1 MNIKFDRRIK
11 FFVVQENENSDPK
24 VIERKEFLNNVKKY
38 IVNMIFDDLYM
49 AKRFAREYKQQLNYQ
64 ALKEILL
71 SDGDIEFINKIDKE
85 DKNKVLEEQED
96 SLPPIEFYTEIRFI
110 IYIYKVIYIVKN
122 N

>member
-24 VIERKEFLNNVKKY
+24 VIEREEFLNNVKKY

-96 SLPPIEFYTEIRFI
+96 SLPPIEFYTGD
-110 IYIYKVIYIVKN
+110 
-122 N
+122 